1 MILLSAVAA
10 RLLLTLIIVILCCL
24 VVISLVVIHISMRLS
39 APIRETCNQS
49 TKIVNNIGG
58 DLFEG
63 VHVKGQPK
71 GTRPPW
77 GSSNNPIASLFF
89 NAPGEVSHDNR
100 ISVCMTTP
108 CLCA

>member
-77 GSSNNPIASLFF
+77 GSSNNHRAAAL
-89 NAPGEVSHDNR
+89 EVAHALGLSTGAHGH
-100 ISVCMTTP
+100 
-108 CLCA
+108 